1 MRQWLLAGVLALLA
15 GVPAGAPA
23 LAAPAAD
30 QGVAVYLADGYE
42 IAEKREETRTLP
54 GKPPYENLTRTVH
67 VTTYRLR
74 KGAETVVC
82 EVTYDSQQDSIAT
95 VCE

>member
-1 MRQWLLAGVLALLA
+1 MRWPLASAFAAVMAI
-15 GVPAGAPA
+15 PA
-23 LAAPAAD
+23 LAADAAGRD
-30 QGVAVYLADGYE
+30 VAAYLADGYE

-67 VTTYRLR
+67 VTTYRLQ
-74 KGAETVVC
+74 KGGETVVC
-82 EVTYDSQQDSIAT
+82 QVTYDSQQDSIAT